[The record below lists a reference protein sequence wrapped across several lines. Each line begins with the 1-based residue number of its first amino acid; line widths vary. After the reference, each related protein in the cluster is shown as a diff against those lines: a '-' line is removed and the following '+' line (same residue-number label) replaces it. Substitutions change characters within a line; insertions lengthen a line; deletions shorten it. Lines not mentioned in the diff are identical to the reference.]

1 MTPLF
6 LSMDVDGTKNNRVR
20 STVGS
25 VRLIYL
31 MEAAG
36 VLFLIRGLILFGAL
50 GQSAL
55 GILFVISTYIF
66 LGEVLFY
73 FL

>member
-1 MTPLF
+1 
-6 LSMDVDGTKNNRVR
+6 
-20 STVGS
+20 
-25 VRLIYL
+25 